1 MEPTITTLTAFGQAR
16 LERHPAGTV
25 HSVYRKTVNLCL
37 GGQLL
42 ALQAAGSPLSPI
54 SLLTDLEEAA
64 LAALPLAMGDPV
76 RLVGDILQVGGFRFS
91 LRGAAVRSLALSPAR
106 PEDLT
111 ELAARLQQALAQ
123 RRPGGLEPLLLS
135 DAPFAEEPLFLTAA
149 RRRLEGVGRALL
161 ASDWPGAAAGLGGL
175 VGLGPGLTPSG
186 DDFLCGMLAG
196 LLLAGLWQHPFAT
209 CLMRQIASRL
219 PDTNAISAAFL
230 QCALE
235 GQYSEAVVQLS
246 TLPPVEEILTAF
258 SAIGHSS
265 GSDTLCGVLYL
276 LERRGAL
283 LAG

>member
-1 MEPTITTLTAFGQAR
+1 MEMTIPTLTAFGQAR
-16 LERHPAGTV
+16 LERHPAGAV
-25 HSVYRKTVNLCL
+25 HSVYRKTVNLSL

-54 SLLTDLEEAA
+54 SLLTGLEEAA

-76 RLVGDILQVGGFRFS
+76 RLAGDLLQVGDCRFS

-106 PEDLT
+106 PQ
-111 ELAARLQQALAQ
+111 ELPALADRLRQALAR

-135 DAPFAEEPLFLTAA
+135 GAPAAEEPLFLTAA
-149 RRRLEGVGRALL
+149 RRRLEGAGRALL
-161 ASDWPGAAAGLGGL
+161 ASHWPGAAAGLGGL

-186 DDFLCGMLAG
+186 DDFLCGVLAG
-196 LLLAGLWQHPFAT
+196 LLLAGLGQHPFAG
-209 CLMRQIASRL
+209 CLMRQVASRL

-235 GQYSEAVVQLS
+235 GQYSEAVVRLS
-246 TLPPVEEILTAF
+246 ALPPVEEILAAF

>member
-64 LAALPLAMGDPV
+64 LAALPLAMGDP
-76 RLVGDILQVGGFRFS
+76 
-91 LRGAAVRSLALSPAR
+91 VRSLALSPAR